1 MTIRRQMV
9 LLIALPTLA
18 IYLLA
23 AGLTAAYMHA
33 EARRTIER
41 DMTSLASDCASR
53 FDGHLREAAR
63 IAETSARAMES
74 APGISD
80 DEVYALLAKNVEQT
94 ELVYGSCMAFE
105 PGARKA
111 QGVLFAPY
119 VCRNPGGLR
128 RMNIDQSVYDWFRDP
143 QFTWYAQPKSLGHGV
158 WSDPYFDEGAGNI
171 LMSTYSAPFRTGGAF
186 GGVNTVDIDLPRL
199 RDTVGRAFDAD
210 LDFVILAADGRFV
223 FHPDPSRIMSKTIF
237 DLAKERGNAP
247 LAELGRTMLAGRPG
261 VGLID
266 QWDELREQIVSYAPI
281 GSAKW
286 VFACRVPESKV
297 MADVRRR
304 TAWGA
309 GALALT
315 LGLIVA
321 SIFVVSKRI
330 AGPIAE
336 LRNRVREVA
345 SGNLDVRI
353 EETGQAEEIGD
364 LARGINQM
372 TSNLRAHIDRLAT
385 ESTRLDSTVTEIG
398 AAARQQEAS
407 ASAFGSASGQIAA
420 AVQAISTTGK
430 DLVRTMASVS
440 ENAAE
445 TAELAGV
452 GRAGLKG
459 MEAVMHDLDR
469 ATSSIAEK
477 LGAIEERS
485 QKITTVITT
494 ITKVADRTNILSINA
509 AIEAEKAGTFG
520 AGFLVIAREIQL
532 LADETA
538 AATLDIEQMVQQMQ
552 GAVSSGVTEMGRF
565 ADQVR
570 CGVRDVASAGS
581 HLTEIIDRVNRSTE
595 TFKQVNASM
604 QAQSDGAQQISDAMG
619 SLTAHARQT
628 MRSVQEFGRASTD
641 LQSAVVVLRRAA
653 TEFKLKG

>member
-18 IYLLA
+18 IYMLA
-23 AGLTAAYMHA
+23 AALTVAYMHS

-41 DMTSLASDCASR
+41 DMTRLASDCASR
-53 FDGHLREAAR
+53 FDGHLREVAR

-74 APGISD
+74 ARGITD
-80 DEVYALLAKNVEQT
+80 DEVYALLAKNVGQT

-111 QGVLFAPY
+111 EGVLFAPY
-119 VCRNPGGLR
+119 VCRDPGGLR
-128 RMNIDQSVYDWFRDP
+128 RMNIDQSVYDWYRDP

-171 LMSTYSAPFRTGGAF
+171 LMSTYSAPFRAGGAF

-210 LDFVILAADGRFV
+210 LDFVILAADGKFV

-247 LAELGRTMLAGRPG
+247 LAELGRTMLAGGQG

-266 QWDELREQIVSYAPI
+266 QWDGLRQQIVSYAPI

-286 VFACRVPESKV
+286 VFACRAPESKV

-309 GALALT
+309 GGLALT

-336 LRNRVREVA
+336 LRNQVREVA
-345 SGNLDVRI
+345 SGNLEVRI
-353 EETGQAEEIGD
+353 EETGRAEEIGD

-385 ESTRLDSTVTEIG
+385 ESIRLNSTATEIS
-398 AAARQQEAS
+398 AATRQQEAS
-407 ASAFGSASGQIAA
+407 ASTFGAASSQIAA
-420 AVQAISTTGK
+420 AVKEISATGK
-430 DLVRTMASVS
+430 DLVRTMESVS

-445 TAELAGV
+445 TADARRRRAYGPAGDGGGDARPRSGHALDRGEARRDQRAVAEDHDRHHHDHQGRRPDQHPVDQRGHRGGEGGRVRRGLPGHRPRDPAPGGPNRLGHAGHRADGAADAGSGVFGRDGDGPFLRSGAARRARRRV
-452 GRAGLKG
+452 GR
-459 MEAVMHDLDR
+459 
-469 ATSSIAEK
+469 
-477 LGAIEERS
+477 
-485 QKITTVITT
+485 
-494 ITKVADRTNILSINA
+494 VAAHRDHRP
-509 AIEAEKAGTFG
+509 
-520 AGFLVIAREIQL
+520 REPQ
-532 LADETA
+532 
-538 AATLDIEQMVQQMQ
+538 
-552 GAVSSGVTEMGRF
+552 
-565 ADQVR
+565 
-570 CGVRDVASAGS
+570 
-581 HLTEIIDRVNRSTE
+581 H
-595 TFKQVNASM
+595 
-604 QAQSDGAQQISDAMG
+604 
-619 SLTAHARQT
+619 
-628 MRSVQEFGRASTD
+628 
-641 LQSAVVVLRRAA
+641 RAA
-653 TEFKLKG
+653 SSR